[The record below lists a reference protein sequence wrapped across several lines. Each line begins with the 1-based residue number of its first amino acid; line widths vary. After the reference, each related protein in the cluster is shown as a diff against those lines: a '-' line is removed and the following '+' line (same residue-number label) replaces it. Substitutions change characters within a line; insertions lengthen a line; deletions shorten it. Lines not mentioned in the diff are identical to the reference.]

1 MKYSLNTNM
10 RTYEVNLPNI
20 FACVEF
26 SPIERLEQWLRI
38 SLDDDVVRDEV
49 ADEIVGVWISAFRS
63 VDALST
69 ALLVLR
75 NDDRLTHI
83 CDVYADVLRGM
94 NIEVKR
100 CV

>member
-1 MKYSLNTNM
+1 MS
-10 RTYEVNLPNI
+10 TYEVILPSV

-26 SPIERLEQWLRI
+26 SPIERLEKWLI
-38 SLDDDVVRDEV
+38 GTLDVVDVRDQV
-49 ADEIVGVWISAFRS
+49 ADEIAGVWISAFRS

-75 NDDRLTHI
+75 NDEELTHI

-94 NIEVKR
+94 NIEVKNEDK
-100 CV
+100 